1 MERNIF
7 KQDKIENIINQG
19 YMHNIPPTTSD
30 QTKTILSQLEN
41 NICKILIKN
50 VVGTGF
56 FCKIPH
62 PDEFKLLPVLI
73 TNNHILNEEDLEINK
88 NIKIAI
94 NNEVKIIVINES
106 RLVYTSKEFDATII
120 EIKPE
125 DKIKKFL
132 EIDENIFDNDYLKIY
147 KKNTVIYTLQYPKG
161 IVSSHSIGK
170 ICQMNKHFII
180 HDCSTDFG
188 SSGSPILLLSNF
200 KVIGIHKGEINRK
213 INGGIFI
220 KYPIE
225 DFNKK
230 YPINISKNDSNTINN
245 EYSKDI
251 NDKSEN
257 NENKNYLE
265 KYKDDILLGNDE
277 FYNFLDNFEDKRNDN
292 IDLYNNMEYDNFNNN
307 YIDSNNNNQERNNNI
322 YNREIHANNYKI
334 QSKYN
339 QTQKNAPNNKKV
351 DVIICSSCYSKKICC
366 LCKNYSKNLFTI
378 TQSLKAHSMCMKDK
392 TCCICGHYGSGSHSI
407 RICEICKKGR
417 GKDIRSTK
425 CFVCFNYLLV

>member
-7 KQDKIENIINQG
+7 KQEEIENIINQG

-30 QTKTILSQLEN
+30 QTKIILLQLEN

-50 VVGTGF
+50 GVGTGF

-94 NNEVKIIVINES
+94 NNEVKIIVINDS
-106 RLVYTSKEFDATII
+106 RLVYTSKEFDVTII

-132 EIDENIFDNDYLKIY
+132 EIDENVFDNDYLKIY
-147 KKNTVIYTLQYPKG
+147 KKN
-161 IVSSHSIGK
+161 
-170 ICQMNKHFII
+170 
-180 HDCSTDFG
+180 
-188 SSGSPILLLSNF
+188 
-200 KVIGIHKGEINRK
+200 
-213 INGGIFI
+213 
-220 KYPIE
+220 
-225 DFNKK
+225 
-230 YPINISKNDSNTINN
+230 NI
-245 EYSKDI
+245 
-251 NDKSEN
+251 
-257 NENKNYLE
+257 
-265 KYKDDILLGNDE
+265 
-277 FYNFLDNFEDKRNDN
+277 
-292 IDLYNNMEYDNFNNN
+292 NNN

-378 TQSLKAHSMCMKDK
+378 TQSLKAHSICMKDK